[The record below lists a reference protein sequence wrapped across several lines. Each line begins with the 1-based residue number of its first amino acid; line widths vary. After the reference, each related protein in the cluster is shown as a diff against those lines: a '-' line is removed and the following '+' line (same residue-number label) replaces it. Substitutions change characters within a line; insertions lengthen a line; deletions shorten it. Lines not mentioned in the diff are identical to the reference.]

1 MDDKEIIDLFLTR
14 NERAIKETDNRYGA
28 FSRNLSYRIL
38 NSHEDAEECVN
49 DAYLKLWDSIPPTEP
64 ESLKAYLGR
73 IVRNLSLN
81 RLRWKTEQKR
91 NCDAEVLLSEIADC
105 VPSNEDVEGAF
116 DQRLISELITKWL
129 SGEKEV
135 NRQIFVRRYWYGST
149 YEELAKHYRLSEK
162 KLMDRLYHMR
172 RRLKDYLE
180 KEGISV

>member
-14 NERAIKETDNRYGA
+14 NERAIEETDSRYGA
-28 FSRNLSYRIL
+28 FSRNLSYHIL
-38 NSHEDAEECVN
+38 NSHEDVEECVN
-49 DAYLKLWDSIPPTEP
+49 DAYLKLWDTIPPTVP
-64 ESLKAYLGR
+64 DSLKAYLGR

-81 RLRWKTEQKR
+81 RLRWKKEQKR
-91 NCDAEVLLSEIADC
+91 DCDANVLLSEISDC
-105 VPSNEDVEGAF
+105 IQAKDDVEHTI
-116 DQRLISELITKWL
+116 DQKLLSELIAKWL

-149 YEELAKHYRLSEK
+149 YRELEQHYGLSEK

-172 RRLKDYLE
+172 GRLREYLE

>member
-1 MDDKEIIDLFLTR
+1 MDDKEIIELYLSR

-28 FSRNLSYRIL
+28 FSRKLSYQIL

-49 DAYLKLWDSIPPTEP
+49 DSYMKLWETIPPTVP

-105 VPSNEDVEGAF
+105 VPANENVEHAIY
-116 DQRLISELITKWL
+116 QKRLSELITKWL

-149 YEELAKHYRLSEK
+149 YEELAGHYRLSEK

-172 RRLKDYLE
+172 RRLKEYLE
-180 KEGISV
+180 KEGISI